1 MIMIPSQEAYPW
13 GRTNPSKIRRVKM
26 GAVNIA
32 MTGAGKIVFSSK
44 TIPDVH
50 YTVNLG
56 GKSGV
61 FDIHK
66 TTVGKDGNTYETIGA
81 ARLEELIVSLGP
93 VTAQLVSE
101 LLAARRRLKLGWLHH
116 NYIGIVSG
124 LFPDINSPAINIK
137 GSTLELSADSM
148 SGQVRWVEYLEEV
161 FEIPDEAFALFKVSR
176 KQQPKFVG
184 VGFKQLIPNRSPVL
198 YWIKIRDLRRWIART
213 EGEFTAAV
221 QALQLH
227 YNG

>member
-81 ARLEELIVSLGP
+81 ARPEDLIVSLEP

-101 LLAARRRLKLGWLHH
+101 LLAARRPLKLGWLHH

-124 LFPDINSPAINIK
+124 LFPDINSPAINKK

-148 SGQVRWVEYLEEV
+148 SGQVRWLEYLEEV
-161 FEIPDEAFALFKVSR
+161 YEIPDEAFALFKGS
-176 KQQPKFVG
+176 PKTATEICWCWFQAADPESPTNFVLGQDEGSPAVDCKDAAG
-184 VGFKQLIPNRSPVL
+184 VQCGR
-198 YWIKIRDLRRWIART
+198 
-213 EGEFTAAV
+213 
-221 QALQLH
+221 
-227 YNG
+227 

>member
-1 MIMIPSQEAYPW
+1 M
-13 GRTNPSKIRRVKM
+13 
-26 GAVNIA
+26 
-32 MTGAGKIVFSSK
+32 
-44 TIPDVH
+44 
-50 YTVNLG
+50 
-56 GKSGV
+56 

-81 ARLEELIVSLGP
+81 ARPEDLIVSLEP

-148 SGQVRWVEYLEEV
+148 SGQVRWLEYLEEV
-161 FEIPDEAFALFKVSR
+161 YEIPDEAFALFKDSR
-176 KQQPKFVG
+176 KQQRKFVG
-184 VGFKQLIPNRSPVL
+184 VGFKQQIPNRPPIL
-198 YWIKIRDLRRWIART
+198 YWVKMKDLRRWIART
-213 EGEFTAAV
+213 QRESSAAV
-221 QALQLH
+221 EALQPQCI
-227 YNG
+227 G